1 MLFLA
6 TSPALRIASAT
17 SLALPRPTPTR
28 PFWSPIATIALNE
41 NRRPPF
47 TTLAHR
53 FTLITRSMN
62 SDFGASDPRTSNLL
76 ESQTAGASAVG
87 ERLDATVVHVAAT
100 IETHLLDALLARPLG
115 EQLADRRAD
124 RRLALALDARGE
136 VLPARCR
143 RQGDAAQVVDDLG
156 VDVLRAAEHRKSRT
170 LGRTDDAAPD
180 AIPPDAAAFVLVVGP
195 AHDAPVPA

>member
-1 MLFLA
+1 MTPVPGVAGFNNTPPAPKWPTTWCGIDPDRVTGTWNMLFLA

-62 SDFGASDPRTSNLL
+62 SDLGASDPRTSDLL
-76 ESQTAGASAVG
+76 EIQTAGASAVG
-87 ERLDATVVHVAAT
+87 ERLDAPVVQVAAAV
-100 IETHLLDALLARPLG
+100 EAHLLDALLARPLG

-124 RRLALALDARGE
+124 RGLALALDAGREILAARRGRE
-136 VLPARCR
+136 
-143 RQGDAAQVVDDLG
+143 G
-156 VDVLRAAEHRKSRT
+156 
-170 LGRTDDAAPD
+170 
-180 AIPPDAAAFVLVVGP
+180 
-195 AHDAPVPA
+195 